1 MIAALVREARPK
13 QWLKNVLVFAAPA
26 ALGDLSSSLV
36 IRSVIVFVAFC
47 MTASGTYYWNDI
59 KDVEADRQHP
69 KKRNR
74 PIAGGDVPLPVARVV
89 GTVLLA
95 GGPAVAWIARP
106 EAGMIVGLYA
116 VLTIAYSTAW
126 KHVPIADLAIVASG
140 FVLRAMAGAAGTE
153 THMSK
158 WFVLCTSFGSFF
170 IVTGKRF
177 AELNGMG
184 VDATSTRKSLA
195 AYTPAFLRQLLVISC
210 TATVF
215 SYCLWAFENSEKSA
229 GDIPW
234 HGLSIVPMV
243 LALLRYML
251 VLEKG
256 GGEAPEEVF
265 TRDRSMQAYG
275 LVWAVVYGLG
285 VYLGK

>member
-1 MIAALVREARPK
+1 MIGAVVREARPK

-26 ALGDLSSSLV
+26 ALGDIDGTLV
-36 IRSVIVFVAFC
+36 LRAVTVFVAFC
-47 MTASGTYYWNDI
+47 MAASGTYYWNDI
-59 KDVEADRQHP
+59 KDVDADRLHP
-69 KKRNR
+69 KKRHR
-74 PIAGGDVPLPVARVV
+74 PIASGDIPLATARVI
-89 GTVLLA
+89 GTVLLV
-95 GGPAVAWIARP
+95 GGPAVAWTARP

-116 VLTIAYSTAW
+116 VLTVGYSTRW
-126 KHVPIADLAIVASG
+126 KHVPVVDLAVVASG
-140 FVLRAMAGAAGTE
+140 FVLRAMAGAAGTD

-177 AELNGMG
+177 AELNEMG
-184 VDATSTRKSLA
+184 ADAATTRRSLA
-195 AYTPAFLRQLLVISC
+195 QYTPGFLRQILGVSC

-215 SYCLWAFENSEKSA
+215 SYCLWAFENGEAVS
-229 GDIPW
+229 GFPW

-251 VLEKG
+251 VVENG

-265 TRDRSMQAYG
+265 TKDRAIQSYG
-275 LVWAVVYGLG
+275 LAWLVVYGLG

>member
-1 MIAALVREARPK
+1 MIASVVREARPK

-26 ALGDLSSSLV
+26 ALGDLSGTLVVKSLT
-36 IRSVIVFVAFC
+36 VFLAFC

-59 KDVEADRQHP
+59 KDVEADRLHP
-69 KKRNR
+69 KKRSR
-74 PIAGGDVPLPVARVV
+74 PVASGDIPLGAARAI
-89 GTVLLA
+89 GTLLLV
-95 GGPAVAWIARP
+95 GGPLVAWTTRP
-106 EAGMIVGLYA
+106 EAGMIVALYA
-116 VLTIAYSTAW
+116 VLTVAYSTAW
-126 KHVPIADLAIVASG
+126 KHVAVVDLAVVASG
-140 FVLRAMAGAAGTE
+140 FVLRAMAGAAGTD

-177 AELNGMG
+177 AELNEMG
-184 VDATSTRKSLA
+184 ADAASTRKSLA
-195 AYTPAFLRQLLVISC
+195 QYTPSFLRQLLGLSC

-215 SYCLWAFENSEKSA
+215 SYCLWAFEN
-229 GDIPW
+229 GDGSDGFPW

-251 VLEKG
+251 VLENG

-265 TRDRSMQAYG
+265 TKDRAIQVYG
-275 LVWAVVYGLG
+275 FAWLVVYVLG
-285 VYLGK
+285 VQLAR

>member
-1 MIAALVREARPK
+1 MIRAALREARPK

-26 ALGDLSSSLV
+26 ALGDISSTLIRDSL
-36 IRSVIVFVAFC
+36 IVFVAFC

-59 KDVEADRQHP
+59 KDVEQDRRHP
-69 KKRNR
+69 VKRNR
-74 PIAGGDVPLPVARVV
+74 PIASGQLPVGLARLI
-89 GTVLLA
+89 GSLLLA
-95 GGPAVAWIARP
+95 GGPAFACAARP
-106 EAGMIVGLYA
+106 AAGLVVGLYA
-116 VLTIAYSTAW
+116 ILTIGYSTSW
-126 KHVPIADLAIVASG
+126 KHIPVADLAVVASG
-140 FVLRAMAGAAGTE
+140 FVLRAMAGAVGTD

-177 AELNGMG
+177 AELNGLG
-184 VDATSTRKSLA
+184 PDATSTRKSLA
-195 AYTPAFLRQLLVISC
+195 SYTPAFLRQLLVISC
-210 TATVF
+210 TATVL
-215 SYCLWAFENSEKSA
+215 SYCLWAFENGEKSTVS
-229 GDIPW
+229 IPW

-251 VLEKG
+251 ILEKG

-275 LVWAVVYGLG
+275 LVWALVYGLG